1 MNLNLEEILN
11 KNYIIYE
18 YLEKKSK
25 VKLLSKWIK
34 EFPELVSSARHQNN
48 HEGVHQNLVAEEF
61 YRKISICNF
70 YIFPDDDSD
79 MPSYECVSAKPPDLS
94 ELVSD
99 TITKCDELV
108 VVDSEF
114 RWSAVFVN
122 HGSPQSVSLHF
133 SRKQ

>member
-1 MNLNLEEILN
+1 MNLDLEEILN
-11 KNYIIYE
+11 KNHIVYE
-18 YLEKKSK
+18 HLEKKSK

-48 HEGVHQNLVAEEF
+48 HEEVHHNLAAEEF
-61 YRKISICNF
+61 YRKIPKCNF

-79 MPSYECVSAKPPDLS
+79 MPSYECVSAKPPTLS

-133 SRKQ
+133 SRK